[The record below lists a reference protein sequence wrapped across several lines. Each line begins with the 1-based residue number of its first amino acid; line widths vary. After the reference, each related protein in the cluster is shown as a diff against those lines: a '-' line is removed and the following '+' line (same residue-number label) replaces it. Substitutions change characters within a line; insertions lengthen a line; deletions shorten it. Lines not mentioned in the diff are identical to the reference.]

1 MVCKGFASKVFV
13 LLTAGS
19 RLVLSSTKI
28 PACLPSCAKAAAL
41 SVSCSLSDAS
51 CICGSTTFAA
61 GVEACLTDI
70 CDASDFGAAQQYVD
84 GLCPSGL
91 AIHVTVGSKLTTI
104 AAAAASSNHASS
116 STHAASSSTHNG
128 SSSSQHLTSSTH
140 ATSSAHSASAT
151 VQVVSS
157 STHPTSSATHTAS
170 ATVHV
175 VSSSTHPASSSTHT
189 TSSSGHSTS
198 SSGHSTSS
206 SALSSSSSST
216 ELPVATLDA
225 TSVSSSDSET
235 TTSSSI
241 VTSTRGTTH
250 GGSAMADESPD
261 QSQGGDG
268 GHHGG
273 GGGHSHGGGHSS
285 KDRGASSAAI
295 GGAIGGG
302 IAALL
307 LLLGVFWYFLRRWR
321 QKLRHEREQLKRER
335 LGAAMVD
342 PFRISGGQIGVP
354 VLVAQQPPSY
364 RGKYGVDEESGVD
377 VAETK
382 TEVPEGQKL
391 ERTAAWVASAP
402 SGEPLSPVVESS
414 AVLPSLGRSPSN
426 VSASSPAPPPVP
438 PGTYSEVLDASH
450 PLG

>member
-1 MVCKGFASKVFV
+1 MILF
-13 LLTAGS
+13 
-19 RLVLSSTKI
+19 
-28 PACLPSCAKAAAL
+28 
-41 SVSCSLSDAS
+41 
-51 CICGSTTFAA
+51 
-61 GVEACLTDI
+61 
-70 CDASDFGAAQQYVD
+70 
-84 GLCPSGL
+84 
-91 AIHVTVGSKLTTI
+91 
-104 AAAAASSNHASS
+104 
-116 STHAASSSTHNG
+116 
-128 SSSSQHLTSSTH
+128 
-140 ATSSAHSASAT
+140 
-151 VQVVSS
+151 
-157 STHPTSSATHTAS
+157 
-170 ATVHV
+170 
-175 VSSSTHPASSSTHT
+175 
-189 TSSSGHSTS
+189 
-198 SSGHSTSS
+198 
-206 SALSSSSSST
+206 
-216 ELPVATLDA
+216 
-225 TSVSSSDSET
+225 
-235 TTSSSI
+235 I

-250 GGSAMADESPD
+250 GGSAVADESPD

-414 AVLPSLGRSPSN
+414 AVLPSLGRFPSN
-426 VSASSPAPPPVP
+426 VSAPSPPPPVP
-438 PGTYSEVLDASH
+438 PVRYKPAVLPKRPSSPPIGDVLGRSRRIPPPRITPDLESDAKQISVDSGSRAPGGTTDAVAGSALEGKEGEYSNLVEEMYRLRARVDMIDTMRSPTDTE
-450 PLG
+450 PLPNPFEDPPSYIHTPRPELGPGTSGGSAGPTHTGGVD